1 MMNVWTWLKDRFR
14 KIDRDEW
21 IVLCGILVV
30 FALLLYFS
38 IGMSISVS
46 KGWTL
51 FGEASAP
58 SDEME
63 IEGPTSWDLMIL
75 SLFWILTALI
85 LALFVYRLF
94 FRKIEKKKVV
104 HKVIVHGQTVVSK
117 EKDEEDEQG
126 RTGEQHSEDR

>member
-1 MMNVWTWLKDRFR
+1 MKSFLRSLKDRFR
-14 KIDRDEW
+14 TIDRDEW
-21 IVLCGILVV
+21 IVIAAVFVV
-30 FALLLYFS
+30 FVLLLYFA
-38 IGMSISVS
+38 IGMSVS
-46 KGWTL
+46 LSQGWTL
-51 FGEASAP
+51 FGETSAP

-63 IEGPTSWDLMIL
+63 IEGPTSWDLTIL

-126 RTGEQHSEDR
+126 RTGEQHSEDC